1 MKPPAERNT
10 KAETRRPKEGRN
22 PKSEYCGAG
31 ETPNVHS
38 DFWRWAEEASAEP
51 LVLREESV
59 MPPTPE
65 DLGERTARFGES
77 IIRFAKK
84 IPRNA
89 VNNRLIDQLVGAG
102 TSVGA
107 NYCEADDAV
116 SGKEFKQKIGTCRKE
131 SKESMFFLRM
141 VATAEEGLAAEA
153 LVLWREA
160 KELNLIFGAIWRKQ
174 AMLVTPPSFGI
185 QPSHFGLLS
194 AFGSRPSDFAPL

>member
-1 MKPPAERNT
+1 MKYLRGRNP
-10 KAETRRPKEGRN
+10 KAETRRPKEGRS
-22 PKSEYCGAG
+22 PKSECSSTRGI
-31 ETPNVHS
+31 PDICS
-38 DFWRWAEEASAEP
+38 DFWRCGDEPSIEP
-51 LVLREESV
+51 LVLKEEYAV
-59 MPPTPE
+59 PHPPE
-65 DLGERTARFGES
+65 DLTERTARFGES

-141 VATAEEGLAAEA
+141 VATAEEGLATEA
-153 LVLWREA
+153 RVRWREA
-160 KELNLIFGAIWRKQ
+160 KELNLIFGAIWRK
-174 AMLVTPPSFGI
+174 
-185 QPSHFGLLS
+185 
-194 AFGSRPSDFAPL
+194 